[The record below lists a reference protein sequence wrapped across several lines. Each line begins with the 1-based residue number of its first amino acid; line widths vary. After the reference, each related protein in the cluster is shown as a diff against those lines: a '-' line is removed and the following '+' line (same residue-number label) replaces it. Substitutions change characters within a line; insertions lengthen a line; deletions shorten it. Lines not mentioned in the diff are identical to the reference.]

1 MDKQIIFEDEHIRAI
16 FLPGDSNTLVLSFG
30 DLITRASGLS
40 INAEKSLIK
49 YQYNVIGIMPK
60 QKSWFP
66 QASMIELAK
75 TISPVLQ
82 GFKNIVGYG
91 GSMGGYAAIK
101 YSNLL
106 NMNRVIA
113 FVPQYS
119 IDPDH
124 VEDRRYAEFFDA
136 VANKD
141 MQIQLQDVDAARE
154 YVIVYDPYFSID
166 REHYLKIKELLP
178 SLHTIHLPFTGH
190 EALSVLASSSLLHD
204 FIEHEFDEIYFYQQV
219 RKVKKQSKFYFRN
232 VLAHFL
238 SHHDDMLLKI
248 LRQNDFQLDE
258 RYFDNP
264 LKQAITRSLMK
275 AKQATDLDFQKLGIK
290 VQQTQQEV
298 SYKEGLQNSF
308 NSILVFNL
316 INSKFESYAL
326 DVLLA
331 NKSYLIPIVAEHTG
345 VVHIE
350 LNNETYLLGMNDR
363 KVIKLFKSK
372 EPLTSDMSPF
382 VIKKYSD
389 FFAISYKQLNLSC
402 DEHGMC
408 EFIEGSIKPVHSAL
422 GYVSPFEFEA
432 MYYDK
437 INTLGQVA

>member
-124 VEDRRYAEFFDA
+124 VEDRRYAEFYDA

-178 SLHTIHLPFTGH
+178 NLHTIHLPFTGH

-232 VLAHFL
+232 VLAHVL

-275 AKQATDLDFQKLGIK
+275 AKQATELDFQKLGIK

-408 EFIEGSIKPVHSAL
+408 EFIEGSIKPTEQMISIT
-422 GYVSPFEFEA
+422 Y
-432 MYYDK
+432 
-437 INTLGQVA
+437 

>member
-49 YQYNVIGIMPK
+49 YQYNVIGVMPK

-75 TISPVLQ
+75 AISPILE

-119 IDPDH
+119 IDPEH
-124 VEDRRYAEFFDA
+124 VEDRRYAEFFDS

-141 MQIQLQDVDAARE
+141 MQIKPQDVDSARE

-204 FIEHEFDEIYFYQQV
+204 FIEHDFDEIYFYQQV

-232 VLAHFL
+232 VLAHVL
-238 SHHDDMLLKI
+238 TQHDEMLLKI

-264 LKQAITRSLMK
+264 LKQAITRSLIK
-275 AKQATDLDFQKLGIK
+275 TNQATELDFQKLGIK
-290 VQQTQQEV
+290 VQRIQEDAN
-298 SYKEGLQNSF
+298 YKEGLQTSF
-308 NSILVFNL
+308 GLILVFNL
-316 INSKFESYAL
+316 INSKFESYTV
-326 DVLLA
+326 DTLLA
-331 NKSYLIPIVAEHTG
+331 NKSYLVPIVAEQTG

-350 LNNETYLLGMNDR
+350 LNNEVYLLAMNDR
-363 KVIKLFKSK
+363 KIIKLFKSE

-389 FFAISYKQLNLSC
+389 CFAISYKQLNLSF
-402 DEHGMC
+402 DEQALC
-408 EFIEGSIKPVHSAL
+408 EFTEGSIQPTEQLTTIS
-422 GYVSPFEFEA
+422 Y
-432 MYYDK
+432 
-437 INTLGQVA
+437 

>member
-119 IDPDH
+119 IDPDQ

-136 VANKD
+136 VSNKE
-141 MQIQLQDVDAARE
+141 MQIQPQDVDAARE
-154 YVIVYDPYFSID
+154 YVIVYDPYFATD
-166 REHYLKIKELLP
+166 REHYLKIKALLP

-204 FIEHEFDEIYFYQQV
+204 FIEHDFDEIYFYQQV

-232 VLAHFL
+232 VLAHVI

-264 LKQAITRSLMK
+264 LKHAITRSLIK
-275 AKQATDLDFQKLGIK
+275 AKQATELDFQKLGIK
-290 VQQTQQEV
+290 IQQTQQEA
-298 SYKEGLQNSF
+298 SYTEGLQNSF
-308 NSILVFNL
+308 GSILVFNL

-326 DVLLA
+326 DVLLV

-363 KVIKLFKSK
+363 KVIKLFKRE

-402 DEHGMC
+402 DEHGVC
-408 EFIEGSIKPVHSAL
+408 EFIEGSIQPTEQLISIS
-422 GYVSPFEFEA
+422 Y
-432 MYYDK
+432 
-437 INTLGQVA
+437 

>member
-16 FLPGDSNTLVLSFG
+16 FLPGNSNTLVLSFG

-49 YQYNVIGIMPK
+49 YQYNVIGVMPK

-75 TISPVLQ
+75 AISPILE

-119 IDPDH
+119 IDPEH
-124 VEDRRYAEFFDA
+124 VKDRRYAEFFDS

-141 MQIQLQDVDAARE
+141 MQIQPQDVDAARE

-204 FIEHEFDEIYFYQQV
+204 FIEHDFDEIYFYQQV

-232 VLAHFL
+232 VLAHAL
-238 SHHDDMLLKI
+238 TQHDEMLLKI

-264 LKQAITRSLMK
+264 LKQAITRSLIK
-275 AKQATDLDFQKLGIK
+275 TNQATELDFQKLGIK
-290 VQQTQQEV
+290 VQRIQEDAN
-298 SYKEGLQNSF
+298 YKEGLQTSF
-308 NSILVFNL
+308 GLILVFNL
-316 INSKFESYAL
+316 INSKFESYTV
-326 DVLLA
+326 DTLLA
-331 NKSYLIPIVAEHTG
+331 NKPYLVPIVAEQTG
-345 VVHIE
+345 VVNIE
-350 LNNETYLLGMNDR
+350 LNNEIYLLAMNDR
-363 KVIKLFKSK
+363 KVIKLFKSE

-389 FFAISYKQLNLSC
+389 CFAISYKQLNLSF
-402 DEHGMC
+402 DEQGLC
-408 EFIEGSIKPVHSAL
+408 EFTEGSIQPTEQLTTIS
-422 GYVSPFEFEA
+422 Y
-432 MYYDK
+432 
-437 INTLGQVA
+437 

>member
-232 VLAHFL
+232 VLAHVL

-275 AKQATDLDFQKLGIK
+275 AKQATELDFQKLGIK

-298 SYKEGLQNSF
+298 TYKEGLQNSF

-389 FFAISYKQLNLSC
+389 FFVISYKQLNLSC

-408 EFIEGSIKPVHSAL
+408 EFIEGSIKPTEQMISL
-422 GYVSPFEFEA
+422 TY
-432 MYYDK
+432 
-437 INTLGQVA
+437 

>member
-66 QASMIELAK
+66 KASMVELAQ
-75 TISPVLQ
+75 TLTPILQ
-82 GFKNIVGYG
+82 HFKNIVGYG

-119 IDPDH
+119 IDPDQ

-136 VANKD
+136 VANQD
-141 MQIQLQDVDAARE
+141 MHIQPEDVSSQRE
-154 YVIVYDPYFSID
+154 YIAVYDPYFAID
-166 REHYLKIKELLP
+166 REHYLKIKELVP
-178 SLHTIHLPFTGH
+178 HIHTIHLPFTGH

-204 FIEHEFDEIYFYQQV
+204 FIEHEFDETYFYQHV

-232 VLAHFL
+232 VLAHVL
-238 SHHDDMLLKI
+238 LHHDSMLLKI

-264 LKQAITRSLMK
+264 LKQAITRSLIK
-275 AKQATDLDFQKLGIK
+275 TKQVTEQDFQKLGIK
-290 VQQTQQEV
+290 VQQTQQDAH
-298 SYKEGLQNSF
+298 YKLGLQNNF
-308 NSILVFNL
+308 GSILVFNL
-316 INSKFESYAL
+316 INSKFENYAL

-363 KVIKLFKSK
+363 KVIKLFKRE

-402 DEHGMC
+402 DEQGMC
-408 EFIEGSIKPVHSAL
+408 EFIEGSIQPTEQLISIS
-422 GYVSPFEFEA
+422 Y
-432 MYYDK
+432 
-437 INTLGQVA
+437 

>member
-16 FLPGDSNTLVLSFG
+16 FLQGDSNTLVLSFG

-49 YQYNVIGIMPK
+49 YQYNVIGVMPK

-75 TISPVLQ
+75 AISPILE

-119 IDPDH
+119 IDPEH

-136 VANKD
+136 IANKD
-141 MQIQLQDVDAARE
+141 MQIQPQDVDAARE

-204 FIEHEFDEIYFYQQV
+204 FIEHDFDEIYFYQQV

-232 VLAHFL
+232 VLAHVL
-238 SHHDDMLLKI
+238 TQHDEMLLKI

-264 LKQAITRSLMK
+264 LKQAITRSLIK
-275 AKQATDLDFQKLGIK
+275 TNQATEIDFQKLGIK
-290 VQQTQQEV
+290 VQRIQEDAN
-298 SYKEGLQNSF
+298 YKESLQTSFGL
-308 NSILVFNL
+308 ILVFNL

-331 NKSYLIPIVAEHTG
+331 NKSYLVPIVAEQTG

-350 LNNETYLLGMNDR
+350 LNNEIYLLAMNDR
-363 KVIKLFKSK
+363 KIIKLFKSE

-389 FFAISYKQLNLSC
+389 CFAISYKQLNLSF
-402 DEHGMC
+402 DEQGLC
-408 EFIEGSIKPVHSAL
+408 EFTEGSIQPTEQLTTIS
-422 GYVSPFEFEA
+422 Y
-432 MYYDK
+432 
-437 INTLGQVA
+437 

>member
-178 SLHTIHLPFTGH
+178 NLHTIHLPFTGH

-232 VLAHFL
+232 VLSHVL
-238 SHHDDMLLKI
+238 SHHDGMLLKI

-275 AKQATDLDFQKLGIK
+275 AKQATELDFQKLGIK

-326 DVLLA
+326 DILLA

-408 EFIEGSIKPVHSAL
+408 EFIEGSIKPTEQMISIT
-422 GYVSPFEFEA
+422 Y
-432 MYYDK
+432 
-437 INTLGQVA
+437 

>member
-136 VANKD
+136 IANKD

-190 EALSVLASSSLLHD
+190 EALSVLASSNLLHD

-232 VLAHFL
+232 VLAHVL

-275 AKQATDLDFQKLGIK
+275 AKQATELDFQKLGIK

-402 DEHGMC
+402 DEHGIC
-408 EFIEGSIKPVHSAL
+408 EFIEGSIKPTEQLISIT
-422 GYVSPFEFEA
+422 Y
-432 MYYDK
+432 
-437 INTLGQVA
+437 

>member
-232 VLAHFL
+232 VLAHVL

-264 LKQAITRSLMK
+264 LKQAITCSLMK

-350 LNNETYLLGMNDR
+350 LNNETHLLGMNDR

-408 EFIEGSIKPVHSAL
+408 EFIEGSIKPTEQMISIT
-422 GYVSPFEFEA
+422 Y
-432 MYYDK
+432 
-437 INTLGQVA
+437 

>member
-49 YQYNVIGIMPK
+49 YQYNVIGVMPK

-66 QASMIELAK
+66 QASMVELAK
-75 TISPVLQ
+75 AISPILE

-119 IDPDH
+119 IDPEH

-136 VANKD
+136 IANKD
-141 MQIQLQDVDAARE
+141 MQIQPQDVDAARE

-204 FIEHEFDEIYFYQQV
+204 FIEHDFDEIYFYQQV

-232 VLAHFL
+232 VLAHVL
-238 SHHDDMLLKI
+238 TQHDEMLLKI

-264 LKQAITRSLMK
+264 LKQAITRSLIK
-275 AKQATDLDFQKLGIK
+275 TNQATELDFQKLGIK
-290 VQQTQQEV
+290 VLRIQEDAN
-298 SYKEGLQNSF
+298 YTEGLQTSF
-308 NSILVFNL
+308 GLILVFNL
-316 INSKFESYAL
+316 INSKFESYTV
-326 DVLLA
+326 DTLLV
-331 NKSYLIPIVAEHTG
+331 NKSYLVPIVAEQTG

-350 LNNETYLLGMNDR
+350 LNNEVYLLAMNDR
-363 KVIKLFKSK
+363 KIIKLFKSE

-389 FFAISYKQLNLSC
+389 SFAISYKQLNLSC
-402 DEHGMC
+402 DEQGLC
-408 EFIEGSIKPVHSAL
+408 EFMEGSIQPTEQLTTIS
-422 GYVSPFEFEA
+422 Y
-432 MYYDK
+432 
-437 INTLGQVA
+437 

>member
-49 YQYNVIGIMPK
+49 YQYNVIGVMPK
-60 QKSWFP
+60 RKSWFP

-75 TISPVLQ
+75 AISPILE

-119 IDPDH
+119 IDPEH
-124 VEDRRYAEFFDA
+124 VEDRRYAEFFDS

-141 MQIQLQDVDAARE
+141 MQIQPQDVDSARE

-204 FIEHEFDEIYFYQQV
+204 FIEHDFDEIYFYQQV

-232 VLAHFL
+232 VLAHVL
-238 SHHDDMLLKI
+238 TQHDDMLLKI

-264 LKQAITRSLMK
+264 LKQAITRSLIK
-275 AKQATDLDFQKLGIK
+275 TNQATELDFQKLGIK
-290 VQQTQQEV
+290 VQRIQEDAN
-298 SYKEGLQNSF
+298 YKEGLQTSF
-308 NSILVFNL
+308 GLILVFNL
-316 INSKFESYAL
+316 INSKFESYTV
-326 DVLLA
+326 DTLLA
-331 NKSYLIPIVAEHTG
+331 NKSYLVPIVAEQTG

-350 LNNETYLLGMNDR
+350 LNNEIYLLAMNDR
-363 KVIKLFKSK
+363 KIIKLFKSE

-389 FFAISYKQLNLSC
+389 SFAISYKQLNLSF
-402 DEHGMC
+402 DEQGLC
-408 EFIEGSIKPVHSAL
+408 EFTEGSIQPTEQLTTIS
-422 GYVSPFEFEA
+422 Y
-432 MYYDK
+432 
-437 INTLGQVA
+437 

>member
-49 YQYNVIGIMPK
+49 YQYNVIGVMPK

-75 TISPVLQ
+75 AISPILE

-119 IDPDH
+119 IDPEH

-136 VANKD
+136 IANKD
-141 MQIQLQDVDAARE
+141 MQIQPQDVDAARE

-204 FIEHEFDEIYFYQQV
+204 FIEHDFDEVYFYQQV

-232 VLAHFL
+232 VLAHVL
-238 SHHDDMLLKI
+238 TQHDEMLLKI

-264 LKQAITRSLMK
+264 LKQAITRSLIK
-275 AKQATDLDFQKLGIK
+275 TNQVTELDFQKLGIK
-290 VQQTQQEV
+290 VLRIQEDAN
-298 SYKEGLQNSF
+298 YKEGLQTSF
-308 NSILVFNL
+308 GLILVFNL
-316 INSKFESYAL
+316 INSKFESYTV
-326 DVLLA
+326 DTLLA
-331 NKSYLIPIVAEHTG
+331 NKSYLVPIVAEQTG
-345 VVHIE
+345 VVNIE
-350 LNNETYLLGMNDR
+350 LNNEIYLLAMNDR
-363 KVIKLFKSK
+363 KVIKLFKSE
-372 EPLTSDMSPF
+372 EPLTSDMNPF

-389 FFAISYKQLNLSC
+389 CFAISYKQLNLSF
-402 DEHGMC
+402 DEQGLC
-408 EFIEGSIKPVHSAL
+408 EFTEGSIQPTEQLTTIS
-422 GYVSPFEFEA
+422 Y
-432 MYYDK
+432 
-437 INTLGQVA
+437 

>member
-16 FLPGDSNTLVLSFG
+16 FLPGDSNRLVLSFG

-141 MQIQLQDVDAARE
+141 MQIQLKDVDAARE

-178 SLHTIHLPFTGH
+178 NLHTIHLPFTGH

-232 VLAHFL
+232 VLAHVL

-275 AKQATDLDFQKLGIK
+275 AKQATELDFQKLGIK

-408 EFIEGSIKPVHSAL
+408 EFIEGSIKPTEQMISIT
-422 GYVSPFEFEA
+422 Y
-432 MYYDK
+432 
-437 INTLGQVA
+437 

>member
-49 YQYNVIGIMPK
+49 YQYNVIGVMPK

-66 QASMIELAK
+66 QASMVELAK
-75 TISPVLQ
+75 AISPILE

-119 IDPDH
+119 IDPEH

-136 VANKD
+136 IANKD
-141 MQIQLQDVDAARE
+141 MQIQPQDVDAARE

-204 FIEHEFDEIYFYQQV
+204 FIEHDFDEIYFYQQV

-232 VLAHFL
+232 VLAHVL
-238 SHHDDMLLKI
+238 TQHDEMLIKI

-264 LKQAITRSLMK
+264 LKQAITRSLIK
-275 AKQATDLDFQKLGIK
+275 TNQATELDFQKLGIK
-290 VQQTQQEV
+290 VQRIQEDAN
-298 SYKEGLQNSF
+298 YKEGLQTSF
-308 NSILVFNL
+308 GLILVFNL
-316 INSKFESYAL
+316 INSKFESYTV
-326 DVLLA
+326 DTLLA
-331 NKSYLIPIVAEHTG
+331 NKPYLVPIVAEQTG
-345 VVHIE
+345 VVNIE
-350 LNNETYLLGMNDR
+350 LNNEIYLLAMNDR
-363 KVIKLFKSK
+363 KVIKLFKSE

-389 FFAISYKQLNLSC
+389 CFAISYKQLNLSF
-402 DEHGMC
+402 DEQGLC
-408 EFIEGSIKPVHSAL
+408 EFTEGSIQPTEQLTTIS
-422 GYVSPFEFEA
+422 Y
-432 MYYDK
+432 
-437 INTLGQVA
+437 

>member
-49 YQYNVIGIMPK
+49 YQYNVIGVMPK

-66 QASMIELAK
+66 QASMIELAQA
-75 TISPVLQ
+75 ISPILE

-119 IDPDH
+119 IDPEH

-136 VANKD
+136 IANKD
-141 MQIQLQDVDAARE
+141 MQIQPQDVNAARE

-204 FIEHEFDEIYFYQQV
+204 FIEHDFDEIYFYQQV

-232 VLAHFL
+232 VLAHVL
-238 SHHDDMLLKI
+238 TQHDEMLLKI

-264 LKQAITRSLMK
+264 LKQAITRSLIK
-275 AKQATDLDFQKLGIK
+275 TNQATELDFQKLGIK
-290 VQQTQQEV
+290 VQRIQEDAN
-298 SYKEGLQNSF
+298 YKEGLQTSF
-308 NSILVFNL
+308 GLILVFNL
-316 INSKFESYAL
+316 INSKFESYTV
-326 DVLLA
+326 DTLLA
-331 NKSYLIPIVAEHTG
+331 NKSYLVPIVAEQTG

-350 LNNETYLLGMNDR
+350 LNNEIYLLAMNDR
-363 KVIKLFKSK
+363 KIIKLFKSE

-389 FFAISYKQLNLSC
+389 SFAISYKQLNLSF
-402 DEHGMC
+402 DEQGLC
-408 EFIEGSIKPVHSAL
+408 EFTEGSIQPTEQLTTIS
-422 GYVSPFEFEA
+422 Y
-432 MYYDK
+432 
-437 INTLGQVA
+437 

>member
-49 YQYNVIGIMPK
+49 YQYNVIGVMPK

-75 TISPVLQ
+75 AISPILE

-119 IDPDH
+119 IDPEH
-124 VEDRRYAEFFDA
+124 VEDRRYAEFFDS

-141 MQIQLQDVDAARE
+141 MQIQPQDVDAARE

-204 FIEHEFDEIYFYQQV
+204 FIEHDFDEIYFYQQV

-232 VLAHFL
+232 VLAHVL
-238 SHHDDMLLKI
+238 TQHDEMLLKI

-264 LKQAITRSLMK
+264 LKQAITRSLIK
-275 AKQATDLDFQKLGIK
+275 TNQATELDFQKLGIK
-290 VQQTQQEV
+290 VQRIQKDAN
-298 SYKEGLQNSF
+298 YKEGLQTSF
-308 NSILVFNL
+308 GLILVFNL
-316 INSKFESYAL
+316 INSKFESYTV
-326 DVLLA
+326 DTLLA
-331 NKSYLIPIVAEHTG
+331 NKSYLVPIVAEQTG

-350 LNNETYLLGMNDR
+350 LNNEVYLLAMNDR
-363 KVIKLFKSK
+363 KIIKLFKSE

-389 FFAISYKQLNLSC
+389 CFAISYKQLNLSF
-402 DEHGMC
+402 DEQGLC
-408 EFIEGSIKPVHSAL
+408 EFTEGSIQPTEQLTTIS
-422 GYVSPFEFEA
+422 Y
-432 MYYDK
+432 
-437 INTLGQVA
+437 

>member
-49 YQYNVIGIMPK
+49 YQYNVIGVMPK

-75 TISPVLQ
+75 AISPILE

-119 IDPDH
+119 IDPEH

-136 VANKD
+136 IANKD
-141 MQIQLQDVDAARE
+141 MQIQPQDVDAARK
-154 YVIVYDPYFSID
+154 YIIVYDPYFSID

-204 FIEHEFDEIYFYQQV
+204 FIEHDFNEIYFYQQV

-232 VLAHFL
+232 VLAHVL
-238 SHHDDMLLKI
+238 THHDEMLLKI

-264 LKQAITRSLMK
+264 LKQAITRSLIK
-275 AKQATDLDFQKLGIK
+275 TNQATELDFQKLSIK
-290 VQQTQQEV
+290 VQRIQEDAN
-298 SYKEGLQNSF
+298 YKEGLQTSF
-308 NSILVFNL
+308 GLILVFNL
-316 INSKFESYAL
+316 INSKFESYTV
-326 DVLLA
+326 DTLLA
-331 NKSYLIPIVAEHTG
+331 NKSYLVPIVAEQTG
-345 VVHIE
+345 VVRIE
-350 LNNETYLLGMNDR
+350 LNNEIYLLAMNDR
-363 KVIKLFKSK
+363 KIIKLFKSE

-389 FFAISYKQLNLSC
+389 SFAISYKQLNLSC
-402 DEHGMC
+402 DEQGLC
-408 EFIEGSIKPVHSAL
+408 EFTVGSIQPTEQL
-422 GYVSPFEFEA
+422 TTICY
-432 MYYDK
+432 
-437 INTLGQVA
+437 

>member
-49 YQYNVIGIMPK
+49 YQYNVIGVMPK

-66 QASMIELAK
+66 QASMLELAK
-75 TISPVLQ
+75 AISPILE

-119 IDPDH
+119 IDPEH
-124 VEDRRYAEFFDA
+124 VEDRRYAEFFDS

-141 MQIQLQDVDAARE
+141 MQIQPQDVDAARE

-204 FIEHEFDEIYFYQQV
+204 FIEHDFDEIYFYQQV

-232 VLAHFL
+232 VLAHVL
-238 SHHDDMLLKI
+238 TQHDEMLLKI
-248 LRQNDFQLDE
+248 LRQNNFQLDE

-264 LKQAITRSLMK
+264 LKQAITRSLIK
-275 AKQATDLDFQKLGIK
+275 TNQATELDFQKLGIK
-290 VQQTQQEV
+290 VLRIQEDAN
-298 SYKEGLQNSF
+298 YKEGLQTSF
-308 NSILVFNL
+308 GLILVFNL
-316 INSKFESYAL
+316 INSKFESYTV
-326 DVLLA
+326 DTLLA
-331 NKSYLIPIVAEHTG
+331 NKSYLVPIVAEQTG

-350 LNNETYLLGMNDR
+350 LNNEVYLLAMNDR
-363 KVIKLFKSK
+363 KIIKLFKSE

-389 FFAISYKQLNLSC
+389 CFAISYKQLNLSF
-402 DEHGMC
+402 DEQGLC
-408 EFIEGSIKPVHSAL
+408 EFTEGSIQPTEQLTTIS
-422 GYVSPFEFEA
+422 Y
-432 MYYDK
+432 
-437 INTLGQVA
+437 

>member
-49 YQYNVIGIMPK
+49 YQYNIIGVMPK

-75 TISPVLQ
+75 AISPILE

-119 IDPDH
+119 IDPEH

-136 VANKD
+136 IANKD
-141 MQIQLQDVDAARE
+141 MQIQPQDVDAARE

-204 FIEHEFDEIYFYQQV
+204 FIEHDFDEIYFYQQV

-232 VLAHFL
+232 VLAHVL
-238 SHHDDMLLKI
+238 TQHDEMLIKI

-264 LKQAITRSLMK
+264 LKQAITRSLIK
-275 AKQATDLDFQKLGIK
+275 TNQATELDFQKLGIK
-290 VQQTQQEV
+290 VQRIQEDAN
-298 SYKEGLQNSF
+298 YKEGLQTSF
-308 NSILVFNL
+308 GLILVFNL
-316 INSKFESYAL
+316 INSKFESYTV
-326 DVLLA
+326 DTLLA
-331 NKSYLIPIVAEHTG
+331 NKPYLVPIVAEQTG
-345 VVHIE
+345 VVNIE
-350 LNNETYLLGMNDR
+350 LNNEIYLLAMNDR
-363 KVIKLFKSK
+363 KVIKLFKSE

-389 FFAISYKQLNLSC
+389 CFAISYKQLNLSF
-402 DEHGMC
+402 DEQGLC
-408 EFIEGSIKPVHSAL
+408 EFTEGSIQPTEQLTTIS
-422 GYVSPFEFEA
+422 Y
-432 MYYDK
+432 
-437 INTLGQVA
+437 

>member
-119 IDPDH
+119 IDPDQ

-136 VANKD
+136 VANKE
-141 MQIQLQDVDAARE
+141 MQIQPQDVDAARE
-154 YVIVYDPYFSID
+154 YVIVYDPYFSTD
-166 REHYLKIKELLP
+166 REHYLKIKALLP

-204 FIEHEFDEIYFYQQV
+204 FIEHDFDEIYFYQQV

-232 VLAHFL
+232 VLAHVL

-275 AKQATDLDFQKLGIK
+275 AKQATELDFQKLGIK
-290 VQQTQQEV
+290 VQQTQQEA
-298 SYKEGLQNSF
+298 SYIEGLQNSF
-308 NSILVFNL
+308 GSILVFNL
-316 INSKFESYAL
+316 INSKFESYTL

-363 KVIKLFKSK
+363 KVIKLFKCE

-402 DEHGMC
+402 DEHEMC
-408 EFIEGSIKPVHSAL
+408 EFIEGSIQPTEQLISIS
-422 GYVSPFEFEA
+422 Y
-432 MYYDK
+432 
-437 INTLGQVA
+437 

>member
-49 YQYNVIGIMPK
+49 YQYNVIGVMPK

-66 QASMIELAK
+66 QASMIELAQA
-75 TISPVLQ
+75 ISPILE

-119 IDPDH
+119 IDPEH

-136 VANKD
+136 IANKD
-141 MQIQLQDVDAARE
+141 MQIQQQDVDAARE

-204 FIEHEFDEIYFYQQV
+204 FIEHDFDEIYFYQQV

-232 VLAHFL
+232 VLAHVL
-238 SHHDDMLLKI
+238 TQHDEMLLKI

-264 LKQAITRSLMK
+264 LKQAITRSLIK
-275 AKQATDLDFQKLGIK
+275 TNQATEIDFQKLGIK
-290 VQQTQQEV
+290 VQRIQEDAN
-298 SYKEGLQNSF
+298 YKEGLQTSF
-308 NSILVFNL
+308 GLVLVFNL
-316 INSKFESYAL
+316 INSKFESYTV
-326 DVLLA
+326 DTLLA
-331 NKSYLIPIVAEHTG
+331 NKSYLVPIVAEQTG

-350 LNNETYLLGMNDR
+350 LNNEIYLLAMNDR
-363 KVIKLFKSK
+363 KIIKLFKSE

-389 FFAISYKQLNLSC
+389 SFAISYKQLNLSF
-402 DEHGMC
+402 DEQGLC
-408 EFIEGSIKPVHSAL
+408 EFTEGSIQPTEQLSTIS
-422 GYVSPFEFEA
+422 Y
-432 MYYDK
+432 
-437 INTLGQVA
+437 

>member
-49 YQYNVIGIMPK
+49 YQYNVIGVMPK

-75 TISPVLQ
+75 AISPILE

-119 IDPDH
+119 IDPEH

-136 VANKD
+136 IANKD
-141 MQIQLQDVDAARE
+141 MQIQPQDVDSARE

-204 FIEHEFDEIYFYQQV
+204 FIEHDFDEIYFYQQV

-232 VLAHFL
+232 VLAHVL
-238 SHHDDMLLKI
+238 TQHDEMLLKI

-264 LKQAITRSLMK
+264 LKQAITRSLIK
-275 AKQATDLDFQKLGIK
+275 TKQATELDFQKLGVK
-290 VQQTQQEV
+290 VQRIQEGV
-298 SYKEGLQNSF
+298 NYKEGLQTSF
-308 NSILVFNL
+308 GLILVFNL

-331 NKSYLIPIVAEHTG
+331 NKPYLVPIVAEQTG
-345 VVHIE
+345 VVNIE
-350 LNNETYLLGMNDR
+350 LNNEIYLLAMNDR
-363 KVIKLFKSK
+363 KVIKLFKNE

-389 FFAISYKQLNLSC
+389 CFAISYKQLNLSF
-402 DEHGMC
+402 DEQGLC
-408 EFIEGSIKPVHSAL
+408 EFTEGSIQPTEQLSTIS
-422 GYVSPFEFEA
+422 Y
-432 MYYDK
+432 
-437 INTLGQVA
+437 

>member
-49 YQYNVIGIMPK
+49 YQYNVIGVMPK

-75 TISPVLQ
+75 AISPILE

-119 IDPDH
+119 IDPEH
-124 VEDRRYAEFFDA
+124 VEDRRYAEFFDS

-141 MQIQLQDVDAARE
+141 MQIKPQDVDSARE

-204 FIEHEFDEIYFYQQV
+204 FIEHDFDEIYFYQQV

-232 VLAHFL
+232 VLAHVL
-238 SHHDDMLLKI
+238 TQHDEMLLKI

-264 LKQAITRSLMK
+264 LKQAITRSLIK
-275 AKQATDLDFQKLGIK
+275 TNQATEIDFQKLGIK
-290 VQQTQQEV
+290 VQRIQEDAN
-298 SYKEGLQNSF
+298 YKEGLQTSF
-308 NSILVFNL
+308 GLVLVFNL
-316 INSKFESYAL
+316 INSKFESYTV
-326 DVLLA
+326 DTLLA
-331 NKSYLIPIVAEHTG
+331 NKSYLVPIVAEQTG

-350 LNNETYLLGMNDR
+350 LNNEIYLLAMNDR
-363 KVIKLFKSK
+363 KIIKLFKSE

-389 FFAISYKQLNLSC
+389 CFAISYKQLNLSF
-402 DEHGMC
+402 DEQGLC
-408 EFIEGSIKPVHSAL
+408 EFTEGSIQPTEQLSTIS
-422 GYVSPFEFEA
+422 Y
-432 MYYDK
+432 
-437 INTLGQVA
+437 

>member
-49 YQYNVIGIMPK
+49 YQYNVIGVMPK

-75 TISPVLQ
+75 AISPILE

-119 IDPDH
+119 IDPEH

-136 VANKD
+136 IANKD
-141 MQIQLQDVDAARE
+141 MQIQPQDVDAARE
-154 YVIVYDPYFSID
+154 YIIVYDPYFSID

-204 FIEHEFDEIYFYQQV
+204 FIEHDFDGIYFYQQV

-232 VLAHFL
+232 VVAHVL
-238 SHHDDMLLKI
+238 THHDDMLLKI

-264 LKQAITRSLMK
+264 LKQDITRSLIK
-275 AKQATDLDFQKLGIK
+275 TNQATELDFQKLGIK
-290 VQQTQQEV
+290 VQRIQDAA
-298 SYKEGLQNSF
+298 SYKEGLQTSF
-308 NSILVFNL
+308 GLILVFNL
-316 INSKFESYAL
+316 INSKFESYTV
-326 DVLLA
+326 DTLLA
-331 NKSYLIPIVAEHTG
+331 NKSYLVPIVAEQTG

-350 LNNETYLLGMNDR
+350 LNNEIYLLAMNDR
-363 KVIKLFKSK
+363 KVIKLFKRE

-389 FFAISYKQLNLSC
+389 CFAISYKQLNLSC
-402 DEHGMC
+402 DEQGLC
-408 EFIEGSIKPVHSAL
+408 EFTERSIQPTEQLTTIS
-422 GYVSPFEFEA
+422 Y
-432 MYYDK
+432 
-437 INTLGQVA
+437 